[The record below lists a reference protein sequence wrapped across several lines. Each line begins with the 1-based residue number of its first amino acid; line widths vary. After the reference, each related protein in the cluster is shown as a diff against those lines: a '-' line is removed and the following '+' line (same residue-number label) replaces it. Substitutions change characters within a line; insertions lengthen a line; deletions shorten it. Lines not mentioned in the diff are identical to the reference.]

1 MEKLY
6 GRISSVENDCIGQSG
21 LQIQQSPSELHCSL
35 HRGRE
40 NRSAADTEAQRDPHC
55 RSNSKQEE
63 QRAGTKAG
71 LELERRAR
79 VTETRLGTVTQTD
92 IQASVIEY
100 KT

>member
-40 NRSAADTEAQRDPHC
+40 NRSAADTEAQRDPH
-55 RSNSKQEE
+55 KE
-63 QRAGTKAG
+63 QRASTEAG